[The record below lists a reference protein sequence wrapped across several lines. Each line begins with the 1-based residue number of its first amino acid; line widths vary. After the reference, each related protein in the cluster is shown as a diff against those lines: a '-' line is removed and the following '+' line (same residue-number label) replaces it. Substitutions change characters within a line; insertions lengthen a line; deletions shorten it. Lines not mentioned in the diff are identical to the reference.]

1 MSLTRTRKRASK
13 AQLVLS
19 YLWLDEYWM
28 IFKPIALP
36 SKCKTNYF
44 STLKWDPLYTP
55 YRLYI
60 QLTLV
65 NWYATST
72 QGTPILYAK
81 AEQPLP
87 LSLDKMLKDRKR
99 PSVILPKKRSS
110 STNRSFP
117 SFLCLCFKPSLG
129 AKRFLENDFELPENK
144 PVSGTNFLINGF
156 ARKLFLTQR
165 QNSTRKW
172 PIQSA
177 KSRGGPLLMINYLY
191 Q

>member
-99 PSVILPKKRSS
+99 PSVILPQKSFS
-110 STNRSFP
+110 STNRPLP
-117 SFLCLCFKPSLG
+117 SFLVPLFQTESRCKTFPLKMTLNCMK
-129 AKRFLENDFELPENK
+129 
-144 PVSGTNFLINGF
+144 IN
-156 ARKLFLTQR
+156 L
-165 QNSTRKW
+165 
-172 PIQSA
+172 
-177 KSRGGPLLMINYLY
+177 
-191 Q
+191 